1 MMHTMRNTGLVLW
14 ALDHIPDPI
23 KEISDKG
30 GTVNVYLCD
39 GRVGVLYM
47 GEDGPRAALPS

>member
-14 ALDHIPDPI
+14 ALEHISEPI
-23 KEISDKG
+23 REISAKD
-30 GTVNVYLCD
+30 GTVRIYLCD

-47 GEDGPRAALPS
+47 GADGPCAALPS